1 MLEDSLIERMDA
13 YRVLLLW
20 QKEGT
25 FIKESGL
32 SPFAMELALGVCR
45 RHLYLQYF
53 IKSLVKKKP
62 SLEVCTILEMG
73 FFQMFFM
80 EVPDH
85 AAVSTS
91 VELSKAANLQEG
103 SARLVNAV
111 LHAARRSGLPQL
123 PPQRVRR
130 VSVENSV
137 PESLVRRWFDIYGA
151 DRAEALAKATLE
163 RPSEWL
169 RVNLQKTTVES
180 LVTKLFVT
188 LEEQRS
194 DRVQEALASESS
206 KRSDLV
212 PQSAEGATSYLYDRY
227 IQVPE
232 DAKLKPIL
240 ESESFANG
248 EFSLQ
253 NPAAYEV
260 VKLLDLKPGQKVWD
274 ACAAPGGKSALMA
287 EMDPTL
293 DILASDVSEFR
304 VEKMQDLL
312 DRLGLV
318 NVRLECIDALSPQWP
333 VTLEEQCSD
342 RAQEAL
348 ASEPSKRS
356 DLIPQSTEGAT
367 SSLFDRILLD
377 VPCSNMGVI
386 ARRPESKYRIT
397 PESVKE
403 LAELQ
408 SRLLASVSQALKV
421 GGVLVY
427 ATCSPDPMETTQ
439 VVNRFVKE
447 HPEFEKVGEPV
458 YPGVEDSRFDG
469 FFAQALRRKG

>member
-1 MLEDSLIERMDA
+1 MLDDPLIERMDA

-53 IKSLVKKKP
+53 IKSLTKKKP

-73 FFQMFFM
+73 LFQMFFM

-151 DRAEALAKATLE
+151 DRAEALAKTTLE

-169 RVNLQKTTVES
+169 RVNLQKTTVDALIKKLS
-180 LVTKLFVT
+180 LT
-188 LEEQRS
+188 LK
-194 DRVQEALASESS
+194 SEIRNPNSE
-206 KRSDLV
+206 LV
-212 PQSAEGATSYLYDRY
+212 YDRY
-227 IQVPE
+227 IQVPT

-287 EMDPTL
+287 EMEPTL

-318 NVRLECIDALSPQWP
+318 NVHLECIDALSPQWP
-333 VTLEEQCSD
+333 VTLEGCNPD
-342 RAQEAL
+342 RVQEAL
-348 ASEPSKRS
+348 ASESSKRS

-403 LAELQ
+403 LVELQ
-408 SRLLASVSQALKV
+408 FKLLASASQALKV
-421 GGVLVY
+421 GGILVY

-447 HPEFEKVGEPV
+447 HPEFEKVGAPV
-458 YPGVEDSRFDG
+458 YPGAEDSRLDG

>member
-1 MLEDSLIERMDA
+1 MSLTLKSEIRNPN
-13 YRVLLLW
+13 
-20 QKEGT
+20 
-25 FIKESGL
+25 S
-32 SPFAMELALGVCR
+32 ELV
-45 RHLYLQYF
+45 
-53 IKSLVKKKP
+53 
-62 SLEVCTILEMG
+62 
-73 FFQMFFM
+73 
-80 EVPDH
+80 
-85 AAVSTS
+85 
-91 VELSKAANLQEG
+91 
-103 SARLVNAV
+103 
-111 LHAARRSGLPQL
+111 
-123 PPQRVRR
+123 
-130 VSVENSV
+130 
-137 PESLVRRWFDIYGA
+137 
-151 DRAEALAKATLE
+151 
-163 RPSEWL
+163 
-169 RVNLQKTTVES
+169 
-180 LVTKLFVT
+180 
-188 LEEQRS
+188 
-194 DRVQEALASESS
+194 
-206 KRSDLV
+206 
-212 PQSAEGATSYLYDRY
+212 YDRY

-232 DAKLKPIL
+232 GAKLKPIL

-318 NVRLECIDALSPQWP
+318 NVHLECIDALLSPR
-333 VTLEEQCSD
+333 SN
-342 RAQEAL
+342 
-348 ASEPSKRS
+348 SEFR
-356 DLIPQSTEGAT
+356 IPNSE
-367 SSLFDRILLD
+367 FDRILLD

-408 SRLLASVSQALKV
+408 SRLLASASQALKV
-421 GGVLVY
+421 GGILVY

-439 VVNRFVKE
+439 VVNRFLKE
-447 HPEFEKVGEPV
+447 HPEFEKVGTPV
-458 YPGVEDSRFDG
+458 YPGAEDSRLDG